1 MVRNLSRFSH
11 FSHTLS
17 WSVYLPGLCPVVAS
31 SSLCLYGRFACLRR
45 KTCARPESLSS
56 LNGDRLYIFL
66 ICISSLRLHLFL
78 VCISSWSVSRH
89 CVSVSSSVWSICV
102 SDLFVYLEFRVFSGY
117 SVPRI
122 SSAPT
127 FLSTSNFVSALSF
140 LSASN
145 LCASVKIR
153 SSHENREMHEHKNTG
168 SCGWPKS
175 TSSSCVCVFVCSCVR
190 VRSARRS
197 RTWIAWSSCRVS
209 CSICPAVPGKSSC
222 SLCRCSRLCL
232 RPARKSIL
240 STMSTPG

>member
-1 MVRNLSRFSH
+1 M
-11 FSHTLS
+11 
-17 WSVYLPGLCPVVAS
+17 
-31 SSLCLYGRFACLRR
+31 
-45 KTCARPESLSS
+45 
-56 LNGDRLYIFL
+56 NGDRLYIFL
-66 ICISSLRLHLFL
+66 ICISSLRLNLFP
-78 VCISSWSVSRH
+78 VCISSWPVCRH

-102 SDLFVYLEFRVFSGY
+102 SDLFVYLEFRVFSSY

-153 SSHENREMHEHKNTG
+153 ASHENREMHEHKNTG

-190 VRSARRS
+190 VVVYGVRVVLERGSREARVV
-197 RTWIAWSSCRVS
+197 CRVPF
-209 CSICPAVPGKSSC
+209 IPSSLESRAAHC
-222 SLCRCSRLCL
+222 VDARDCACGRRGNRLSRRCRHRDD
-232 RPARKSIL
+232 RVDA
-240 STMSTPG
+240 